1 MAENL
6 HDYELRQSPGELLP
20 SPPQRPRVA
29 KLLLVVVLLLAGTG
43 AGVYYFLKRTAPPAE
58 TATSTPKAAGAGSD
72 ARAALGSDPMKV
84 TLPPLE
90 QSDEIVRRLVSAL
103 SSHPSVAA
111 WLTTNGLVRNFTVVV
126 SNIAEEDPPAV
137 HVTRLRPA
145 GRFQVLERNGAMTID
160 PRSYQRY
167 TPLASAVA
175 SIDPEGSARLYA
187 TLKPLI
193 EEAHRD
199 LGYGKTSFDATLER
213 AIVKLLST
221 PVLGEPVRVEPHGI
235 GYRFEDPRIEALTP
249 AQKHLLR
256 FGPDNGQVVRQA
268 LRNLAVAL
276 GIPKERLPN

>member
-6 HDYELRQSPGELLP
+6 FDYELGQSPGELLP
-20 SPPQRPRVA
+20 SPPQRPRA
-29 KLLLVVVLLLAGTG
+29 KLWIVVLLFLAGAG
-43 AGVYYFLKRTAPPAE
+43 AGVYYFLNRLPRSAD
-58 TATSTPKAAGAGSD
+58 TSTSAPKPAGGSD
-72 ARAALGSDPMKV
+72 TRAALGSDPMKV

-90 QSDEIVRRLVSAL
+90 ESDEIVRRLVSAL

-111 WLTTNGLVRNFTVVV
+111 WLATNGLVRNFTVVV

-137 HVTRLRPA
+137 HVARLRPA
-145 GRFQVLERNGAMTID
+145 GRFQVLERNGDMTID

-167 TPLASAVA
+167 TPLASAIA

-221 PVLGEPVRVEPHGI
+221 PVLSESVRVEPHGI

-256 FGPDNGQVVRQA
+256 FGPGNGQVVRQA
-268 LRNLAVAL
+268 LRNIAIAL

>member
-6 HDYELRQSPGELLP
+6 YDYELGQSPGELLP

-29 KLLLVVVLLLAGTG
+29 KLWIVVVLLLAGAG
-43 AGVYYFLKRTAPPAE
+43 VGVYYFVNRTPQSAD
-58 TATSTPKAAGAGSD
+58 TSTSAPKPAGGSD
-72 ARAALGSDPMKV
+72 PRAALGSDPMKV

-90 QSDEIVRRLVSAL
+90 ESDEIVRRLVSAL

-111 WLTTNGLVRNFTVVV
+111 WLATNGLVRNFTVVV

-145 GRFQVLERNGAMTID
+145 GHFQVLERNGAMTID

-175 SIDPEGSARLYA
+175 SIDAEGSARLYA